1 MLISQNFL
9 FKLFVF
15 TSVFFQ
21 IFIFNFN
28 FLSSNIKIPQL
39 LFLFLITYNLRSL
52 VKIKLSNRILNY
64 CKYGLFSLLIISFCT
79 FFNYET
85 ESFNNL
91 TSLNYKPIS
100 HLTLFFFNFLTV
112 PFLFLL
118 MRFLKIKQ
126 DIISTFYNS
135 IFFSI
140 IIIILILLL
149 PFDSSFLFKENIEFS
164 VSGLQIQRFKGG
176 LEFSIFSVIAL
187 FSLLNDRQ
195 NKDILAL
202 KYFKITVFLIS
213 VLIGFSRQAFLC
225 LIVGSIMHFFYKYNL
240 SIKNIVSLF
249 PLVLLLSFFLYIVV
263 PNSIFLT
270 FVFDRFTEIFS
281 VATYFTGTASDRF
294 FLWTNM
300 INDISNNVLFG
311 KGMDSYIKFFVYQG
325 DGAHNLFMMILHAG
339 GALALTLFLFAIIPI
354 FYRYFNYRHYRF
366 NNFIIFLSLSM
377 LFLASLTSLI
387 YTINL
392 FWIFLGFAFYFDNK
406 HSNLRHDK
414 I

>member
-1 MLISQNFL
+1 MFISQNFL
-9 FKLFVF
+9 FKLFIF
-15 TSVFFQ
+15 SSVFFQ

-28 FLSSNIKIPQL
+28 FLSSNIKPSQL
-39 LFLFLITYNLRSL
+39 LFLFLITYNFRSL
-52 VKIKLSNRILNY
+52 LKIKFSNRILNY
-64 CKYGLFSLLIISFCT
+64 CKYGLFSLLMISFCT

-91 TSLNYKPIS
+91 TSLNYKPIN
-100 HLTLFFFNFLTV
+100 HLILFFFNFLTV
-112 PFLFLL
+112 PLLFLL

-135 IFFSI
+135 IFISI
-140 IIIILILLL
+140 IIIIMILLL

-176 LEFSIFSVIAL
+176 LEFSVFSVIAL
-187 FSLLNDRQ
+187 FSLLNDQ
-195 NKDILAL
+195 ENKDILAL
-202 KYFKITVFLIS
+202 KYFKISVFLIS

-225 LIVGSIMHFFYKYNL
+225 LIVASIMHFFYKYNL
-240 SIKNIVSLF
+240 SIKNIFSLF
-249 PLVLLLSFFLYIVV
+249 PLVLLLSFFLLIVV

-300 INDISNNVLFG
+300 INDISNNVLLG

-325 DGAHNLFMMILHAG
+325 DGAHNFFMMILHAG
-339 GALALTLFLFAIIPI
+339 GALALIFFLCAIIPI
-354 FYRYFNYRHYRF
+354 FYKYLTCRHYNV
-366 NNFIIFLSLSM
+366 NNFIIFLSVSM

-392 FWIFLGFAFYFDNK
+392 FWIFLGFAFYFDNN
-406 HSNLRHDK
+406 HSNLQDD
-414 I
+414 